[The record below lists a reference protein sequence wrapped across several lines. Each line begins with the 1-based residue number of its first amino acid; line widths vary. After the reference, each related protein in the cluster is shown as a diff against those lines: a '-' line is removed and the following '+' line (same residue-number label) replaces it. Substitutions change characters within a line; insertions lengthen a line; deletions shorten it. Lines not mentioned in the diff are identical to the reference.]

1 MSELASAAPRLVGTS
16 EAAEIYGV
24 RPSNFLRDWAGR
36 PDFPAP
42 AARLRSG
49 RVWDGDELEA
59 YRVRSRPRRAGAMK
73 DLPLSPLAAR
83 WLPLIKRRIVRGFH
97 PTRII
102 LFGSQAR
109 GDARPDSDVD
119 LLVILPRTDHR
130 RRAAARI
137 EAALAGIP
145 LATDIIVAT
154 PTDVDAFADIAGTIV
169 GPAIREGRDIY
180 AAG

>member
-1 MSELASAAPRLVGTS
+1 MSEHDRATRRLVGTS

-42 AARLRSG
+42 AVRLRSG
-49 RVWDGDELEA
+49 RIWDGDELEA
-59 YRVRSRPRRAGAMK
+59 YRIRSRPRRAVAMK

-97 PTRII
+97 PSRII

-109 GDARPDSDVD
+109 GDARLDSDVD
-119 LLVILPRTDHR
+119 LLVILPRADHR

-145 LATDIIVAT
+145 LATDVVVAT
-154 PTDVDAFADIAGTIV
+154 PADVDAFAETPGTIL
-169 GPAIREGRDIY
+169 GPAMREGRDIY

>member
-1 MSELASAAPRLVGTS
+1 MSEQASVPRRLVGTS

-24 RPSNFLRDWAGR
+24 RPSNFLRDWASR

-49 RVWDGDELEA
+49 RVWDGDKLEA
-59 YRVRSRPRRAGAMK
+59 YRIRSRPRRAGAMK

-83 WLPLIKRRIVRGFH
+83 WLPIIKRRIVRDFH

-119 LLVILPRTDHR
+119 LLVILPRTEHR
-130 RRAAARI
+130 RHAAARI

-145 LATDIIVAT
+145 LATDIVVAT
-154 PTDVDAFADIAGTIV
+154 PADVDAFAAVQGTIV

>member
-1 MSELASAAPRLVGTS
+1 MSEHEGAPRRLVGTS

-24 RPSNFLRDWAGR
+24 RPSNFLRDWASR

-42 AARLRSG
+42 AASLRSG
-49 RVWDGDELEA
+49 RVWDGDELLA
-59 YRVRSRPRRAGAMK
+59 YRLGSSPRRAGAMK
-73 DLPLSPLAAR
+73 DLPLSPMARR
-83 WLPLIKRRIVRGFH
+83 WLPVIKRRIVRGFH

-119 LLVILPRTDHR
+119 LLVILPRTEHR

-145 LATDIIVAT
+145 LATDIVVAT
-154 PTDVDAFADIAGTIV
+154 PTDVATLADTPGTIV
-169 GPAIREGRDIY
+169 GPAIRDGRVIY